1 MVVLE
6 YFLMN
11 KQILLVDVEEFLN
24 VYYHYL
30 MILLDEEYLLED
42 FHVQLTLIK
51 VLQVLVEQD
60 ELHEHI
66 HLIVYVYLIKFD
78 RYLVKYVPNL
88 VMLFH
93 LNVQLNMNDDGMMIS
108 K

>member
-1 MVVLE
+1 
-6 YFLMN
+6 
-11 KQILLVDVEEFLN
+11 
-24 VYYHYL
+24 
-30 MILLDEEYLLED
+30 
-42 FHVQLTLIK
+42 

-78 RYLVKYVPNL
+78 RYLVKYIPNL

-93 LNVQLNMNDDGMMIS
+93 LNVQLKMNDDEMKIS
-108 K
+108 EEEEKKQKQRFCIQ